1 MEKNIEKIGQIEPKT
16 LETKD
21 ARAQIEM
28 LIKESI
34 AEASMRELELLGKI
48 ERILRTTSELE
59 TKETVLEIGMM
70 PETRGEHE
78 RGKIACGNL
87 ALDEYRKVA
96 ICGNKPLNLT
106 RTEYLL
112 LKYLVLHKEQTVSR
126 EELLREVWGYRQA
139 IATRATDDMIKRL
152 RKKLKAHQATVQIQ
166 TLRGVGFYIEE
177 FY

>member
-1 MEKNIEKIGQIEPKT
+1 MEKNMEKIGQHEARS
-16 LETKD
+16 LEIKD
-21 ARAQIEM
+21 TRTQIEM

-48 ERILRTTSELE
+48 ERILRSAGDEESRNTSVDPLLVQQA
-59 TKETVLEIGMM
+59 K
-70 PETRGEHE
+70 GEE
-78 RGKIACGNL
+78 EKGKIACGNL
-87 ALDEYRKVA
+87 TLDEHRKIA
-96 ICGNKPLNLT
+96 ICEGNALNLT

-112 LKYLVLHKEQTVSR
+112 LKYLVLHKEETVSR

-152 RKKLKAHQATVQIQ
+152 RKKLHAYQATVQIQ

-177 FY
+177 IL